1 MHLASISSLPFT
13 LKVTVDLGLLE
24 IIAKAADTH
33 PVMSIPTVTVTV
45 AVTSSSS
52 LRHLNAMG
60 SSQQNDSSSNHD
72 EEADILQAMHLATI
86 SSLPFTL
93 KVVVDL
99 GLLEI
104 IAKAA
109 DTPPGTVSIAD
120 IVSKLP
126 TNNPSAPSI
135 VDRMLKLLAAHS
147 ILTCNQITGQDG
159 LTQRSYGLSS
169 VGKYFLQNKDGVSF
183 VPMLRILLEKYIVEC
198 WKFLKDVTLEGGF
211 SCKIAFGKHLFELL
225 ADDDDMSECFNR
237 QMSIETTL
245 TMNQVLKNYK
255 GFEGVSQVVD
265 VGGGVGTNLKLI
277 VSKHPQIRGINF
289 DLPHVI
295 KDAVPCPGVEHIAGD
310 MFMEIPKAEVIFLK
324 SVLHDWGDDQC
335 LRLLK
340 VCHDALPKNGKIVSV
355 EAITPEVP
363 ETDILSK
370 TILEIDI
377 VLFHVLPGAKER
389 TKQEFEALAKQ
400 AGFSYLKI
408 VCRAYSH
415 WVMEICKAD

>member
-1 MHLASISSLPFT
+1 
-13 LKVTVDLGLLE
+13 
-24 IIAKAADTH
+24 
-33 PVMSIPTVTVTV
+33 
-45 AVTSSSS
+45 
-52 LRHLNAMG
+52 MG
-60 SSQQNDSSSNHD
+60 SSQQNDSSSNHE
-72 EEADILQAMHLATI
+72 EEADILQAMHLASI

-126 TNNPSAPSI
+126 TNNPNAHSI

-169 VGKYFLQNKDGVSF
+169 VGKYFLQNKVGVSF
-183 VPMLRILLEKYIVEC
+183 VPMLRILLEKYVRRMLVIKFFFCSLSPIYPSSMLYLRLASPPHDFHELRTHKNKTLQEPIS
-198 WKFLKDVTLEGGF
+198 KFLKDVTLEGGF
-211 SCKIAFGKHLFELL
+211 SCKKAFGKHLFELL

-255 GFEGVSQVVD
+255 GFEGVNQVVD
-265 VGGGVGTNLKLI
+265 VGGGVGTNLKFI

-289 DLPHVI
+289 DLPQVI
-295 KDAVPCPGVEHIAGD
+295 KDAVPCPGVEHVAGD
-310 MFMEIPKAEVIFLK
+310 MFTEIPKAEVIFIK
-324 SVLHDWGDDQC
+324 SMLHDWGDDRC
-335 LRLLK
+335 LKLLK
-340 VCHDALPKNGKIVSV
+340 VCYDALPENGKIVSV
-355 EAITPEVP
+355 ESIIPEIP
-363 ETDILSK
+363 ETDIITK
-370 TILEIDI
+370 TIFQRD
-377 VLFHVLPGAKER
+377 VALFHILPGAKER
-389 TKQEFEALAKQ
+389 TKQELEALAKQ
-400 AGFSYLKI
+400 AGFSSLKI
-408 VCRAYSH
+408 VCRVYNH

>member
-13 LKVTVDLGLLE
+13 LKVIVDLGLLE

-45 AVTSSSS
+45 A
-52 LRHLNAMG
+52 
-60 SSQQNDSSSNHD
+60 QNDSSSNHE
-72 EEADILQAMHLATI
+72 EEADILQAMHLASI
-86 SSLPFTL
+86 ASLPFTL

-126 TNNPSAPSI
+126 TNNPNAHSI
-135 VDRMLKLLAAHS
+135 VDRMLKLLATHS

-183 VPMLRILLEKYIVEC
+183 VPMLRILLEKYVVEC

-211 SCKIAFGKHLFELL
+211 SCKKAFGKHLFELL

-237 QMSIETTL
+237 LMSIDTTF

-255 GFEGVSQVVD
+255 GFEGVSQMVD

-289 DLPHVI
+289 DLPQVI
-295 KDAVPCPGVEHIAGD
+295 KDAIPCPGVEHIAGD

-324 SVLHDWGDDQC
+324 
-335 LRLLK
+335 
-340 VCHDALPKNGKIVSV
+340 VS
-355 EAITPEVP
+355 
-363 ETDILSK
+363 
-370 TILEIDI
+370 
-377 VLFHVLPGAKER
+377 AKER
-389 TKQEFEALAKQ
+389 TKQEFEALTKQ
-400 AGFSYLKI
+400 AGFSSLKI
-408 VCRAYSH
+408 VCRAYNH

>member
-1 MHLASISSLPFT
+1 
-13 LKVTVDLGLLE
+13 
-24 IIAKAADTH
+24 
-33 PVMSIPTVTVTV
+33 
-45 AVTSSSS
+45 
-52 LRHLNAMG
+52 MG
-60 SSQQNDSSSNHD
+60 SSQQNDSSSNHE
-72 EEADILQAMHLATI
+72 EEADILQAMHLASI
-86 SSLPFTL
+86 ASLPFTL

-126 TNNPSAPSI
+126 TNNPNAHSI
-135 VDRMLKLLAAHS
+135 VDRMLKLLATHS

-183 VPMLRILLEKYIVEC
+183 VPMLRILLEKYVVEC

-211 SCKIAFGKHLFELL
+211 SCKKAFGKHLFELL

-237 QMSIETTL
+237 LMSIDTTF

-255 GFEGVSQVVD
+255 GFEGVSQMVD

-289 DLPHVI
+289 DLPQVI
-295 KDAVPCPGVEHIAGD
+295 KDAIPCPGVEHIAGD

-335 LRLLK
+335 LKLLK
-340 VCHDALPKNGKIVSV
+340 VCYDALPKNGKIVSV
-355 EAITPEVP
+355 EAIIPEVP
-363 ETDILSK
+363 ETDIISK
-370 TILEIDI
+370 TILERDI
-377 VLFHVLPGAKER
+377 VLFHILPGAKER
-389 TKQEFEALAKQ
+389 TKQEFEALTKQ
-400 AGFSYLKI
+400 AGFSSLKI
-408 VCRAYSH
+408 VCRAYNH

>member
-1 MHLASISSLPFT
+1 
-13 LKVTVDLGLLE
+13 
-24 IIAKAADTH
+24 
-33 PVMSIPTVTVTV
+33 
-45 AVTSSSS
+45 
-52 LRHLNAMG
+52 MG
-60 SSQQNDSSSNHD
+60 SSQQNDSSSNHE
-72 EEADILQAMHLATI
+72 EEADILQAMHLASI

-126 TNNPSAPSI
+126 TNNPNAHSI
-135 VDRMLKLLAAHS
+135 VDRMLKLLATHS

-183 VPMLRILLEKYIVEC
+183 VPMLRILLEKYVVEC

-211 SCKIAFGKHLFELL
+211 SCKKAFGKHLFELL

-237 QMSIETTL
+237 LMSIDTTF

-289 DLPHVI
+289 DLPQVI
-295 KDAVPCPGVEHIAGD
+295 KDAIPCPGVEHIAGD
-310 MFMEIPKAEVIFLK
+310 MFMEIPKAEVIFFK
-324 SVLHDWGDDQC
+324 WVLHDWGDDQC
-335 LRLLK
+335 LKLLK
-340 VCHDALPKNGKIVSV
+340 VCYDALPKNGRIVSV
-355 EAITPEVP
+355 EAIIPEVP
-363 ETDILSK
+363 ETDIISK
-370 TILEIDI
+370 TILERDI
-377 VLFHVLPGAKER
+377 VLFHILPGAKER
-389 TKQEFEALAKQ
+389 TKQEFEALTKQ
-400 AGFSYLKI
+400 AGFSSLKI
-408 VCRAYSH
+408 VCRAYNH